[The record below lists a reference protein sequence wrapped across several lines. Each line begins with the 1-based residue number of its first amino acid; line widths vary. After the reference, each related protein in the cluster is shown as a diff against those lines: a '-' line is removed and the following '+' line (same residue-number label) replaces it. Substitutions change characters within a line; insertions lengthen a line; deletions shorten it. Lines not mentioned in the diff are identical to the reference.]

1 MLWKRCGHS
10 SSQKEKCY
18 VHNIFTIL
26 SQQIIND
33 KLLLVVMGGEKSN
46 LSCKF
51 KLESIINNHLW
62 FVMKILWKR
71 YGHSSSHLKP
81 I

>member
-1 MLWKRCGHS
+1 MLWERCGHS

-33 KLLLVVMGGEKSN
+33 KLLLVVMGGQKSN

-71 YGHSSSHLKP
+71 CGHSSSHLKP